1 MKKNDIFIVKQ
12 TFILDNGSIPCGAT
26 IEIIDYN
33 TNLNKYDIIITPY
46 IKDGERK
53 SIQLLAEKD
62 FILTNGEQ

>member
-12 TFILDNGSIPCGAT
+12 TFILDNGSIPCGAI

-33 TNLNKYDIIITPY
+33 TNLNKYEIIITPY